1 MRSGIITLLTDFGTQ
16 DPFVGVMKGVML
28 GIARDCTFVDLT
40 HDVPAQYI
48 HVGMF
53 LLGNAFQYFP
63 EGTVH
68 LAVVDPGVGSQ
79 RKGMAAS
86 AHGHFF
92 VGPDNGL
99 LTEVITSSDTFSA
112 VYLEESTFFRHPVSS
127 SFHGRD
133 IFAPVAAAIA
143 QGASLETLGPP
154 CEEPCLLATR
164 EPIVS
169 RDSLLG
175 QVIHV
180 DRFGNLITNIPHDL
194 FARHMALLSCT
205 VQIADTSIEGI
216 TPYYSAVS
224 PGDILATFTS
234 FGRLEIAQ
242 RDGNAMRALKASLGT
257 PVTVS
262 RVQIDESSL

>member
-28 GIARDCTFVDLT
+28 SIMRDCTFVDLT
-40 HDVPAQYI
+40 HDVPPQD
-48 HVGMF
+48 VTTGMF
-53 LLGNAFQYFP
+53 LLESSFRYFP

-68 LAVVDPGVGSQ
+68 LAVVDPSVGSQ

-92 VGPDNGL
+92 VAPDNGL
-99 LTEVITSSDTFSA
+99 LTEVLTSSDASRA
-112 VYLEESTFFRHPVSS
+112 VYLEEQTFFRNPVSS

-143 QGASLETLGPP
+143 QGTQLEALGPP
-154 CEEPCLLATR
+154 CEAPHLLPIPEPV
-164 EPIVS
+164 IS
-169 RDSLLG
+169 DDKLLG

-180 DRFGNLITNIPHDL
+180 DWFGNLITNLSHGM
-194 FARHMALLSCT
+194 FAQHMAASPCT
-205 VQIADTSIEGI
+205 VQVADVCIQGIA
-216 TPYYSAVS
+216 PYYSAVE
-224 PGDILATFTS
+224 PGDMLAIFTS

-242 RDGNAMRALKASLGT
+242 RNGNAMQTLEVGVGT
-257 PVTVS
+257 PVTVF
-262 RVQIDESSL
+262 RVQTGEPSL